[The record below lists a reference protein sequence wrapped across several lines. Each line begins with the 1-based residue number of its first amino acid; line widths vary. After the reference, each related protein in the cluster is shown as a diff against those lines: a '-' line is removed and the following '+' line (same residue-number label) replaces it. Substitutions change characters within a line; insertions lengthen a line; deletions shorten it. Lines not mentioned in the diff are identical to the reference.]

1 MNNLIFTLKGIW
13 NTLLHYLHRAFYMYA
28 WDYWTLAAV
37 LFVISLGFLLLK
49 HFMKRNKKAFQIIA
63 VTAFFIYVAMVIYTA
78 VIRRDADTETSGL
91 SLIPFYS
98 YKMIHDGNP
107 EKPREIIMNIAFFI
121 PIGFLY
127 CLIDTKK
134 INYKK
139 WPIIVFSAALSI
151 LIELAQFIFKLG
163 LVETDDVIHNTLG
176 CCLGILLYILLDY
189 MTFNERD
196 F

>member
-13 NTLLHYLHRAFYMYA
+13 NTLLHYLHKAFYMYS

-37 LFVISLGFLLLK
+37 IFIISLGFLVLK
-49 HFMKRNKKAFQIIA
+49 HVMKRNKKAYQIIA
-63 VTAFFIYVAMVIYTA
+63 ITAFFIYVAMVIYTA
-78 VIRRDADTETSGL
+78 VLRRSSDADSSGL

-98 YKMIHDGNP
+98 YKMIADGNS
-107 EKPREIIMNIAFFI
+107 EKIREIIMNVAFFI

-127 CLIDTKK
+127 CLIE
-134 INYKK
+134 K
-139 WPIIVFSAALSI
+139 WPIIAFSAALSL
-151 LIELAQFIFKLG
+151 LIEIAQLIFKLG
-163 LVETDDVIHNTLG
+163 WVEVDDIIHNTIG
-176 CCLGILLYILLDY
+176 CCVGILLYILLDY

>member
-1 MNNLIFTLKGIW
+1 MEIFNK
-13 NTLLHYLHRAFYMYA
+13 LLHYLHQAFYMYA

-37 LFVISLGFLLLK
+37 LFVISLGFLVLK
-49 HFMKRNKKAFQIIA
+49 HVMKRNKKAYQIIA
-63 VTAFFIYVAMVIYTA
+63 LTAFFIYVAMVIYTA
-78 VIRRDADTETSGL
+78 VLRRSSNAGSSGL

-98 YKMIHDGNP
+98 YKMIADGN
-107 EKPREIIMNIAFFI
+107 KDKIREVIMNIAFFI

-139 WPIIVFSAALSI
+139 WPIIAFSAALSF
-151 LIELAQFIFKLG
+151 LIEIAQFIFKIG
-163 LVETDDVIHNTLG
+163 MVETDDIIHNTIG
-176 CCLGILLYILLDY
+176 CCVGILLYILLDY
-189 MTFNERD
+189 MTFNERE

>member
-1 MNNLIFTLKGIW
+1 MTFLYDLKLLLSKILNLIHK
-13 NTLLHYLHRAFYMYA
+13 AFYMYS

-49 HFMKRNKKAFQIIA
+49 HFMKRNKKTFQIIA
-63 VTAFFIYVAMVIYTA
+63 VTAFFIYVAMVIYTT
-78 VIRRDADTETSGL
+78 VLRRSSNEATAGL

-98 YKMIHDGNP
+98 YKMIHDGNMD
-107 EKPREIIMNIAFFI
+107 KVREVIMNIAFFI

-139 WPIIVFSAALSI
+139 WPIIAFSAALSF
-151 LIELAQFIFKLG
+151 LIEIAQFIFKIG
-163 LVETDDVIHNTLG
+163 WVETDDIIHNTLG

>member
-13 NTLLHYLHRAFYMYA
+13 NTLLHYLHKAFYMYS
-28 WDYWTLAAV
+28 WDYWTLAIV
-37 LFVISLGFLLLK
+37 LFVISLGFLVLK
-49 HFMKRNKKAFQIIA
+49 HFMKRNKKAYQIIA

-78 VIRRDADTETSGL
+78 VLRRSSDANSSGL

-98 YKMIHDGNP
+98 YKMIADGNS
-107 EKPREIIMNIAFFI
+107 EKIREIIMNVAFFI

-139 WPIIVFSAALSI
+139 WPIIAFSAALSF
-151 LIELAQFIFKLG
+151 LIEIAQLIFKLG
-163 LVETDDVIHNTLG
+163 WVEVDDIIHNTIG
-176 CCLGILLYILLDY
+176 CCVGILLYILLDY